1 MKKIPRVMRTKRY
14 MEKIGYIVEAFD
26 QIPSEPEEPIEISG
40 TFYNLHTAIEAAMDI
55 VAMLVK
61 DLGKKVEDDYTNI
74 ETLHELG
81 VIDSKLSDMLKM
93 CNGLRNWIV
102 HRYNRVDTKIVL
114 ESLDEVKQIIYNF
127 IERVEGVLDKHGED

>member
-1 MKKIPRVMRTKRY
+1 MRTERY
-14 MEKIGYIVEAFD
+14 MEKIEYITEAFD
-26 QIPSEPEEPIEISG
+26 QIPPNPEEPIEVSG

-74 ETLHELG
+74 ETLHTLG
-81 VIDSKLSDMLKM
+81 VIDSKLSEMLKM

-102 HRYNRVDTKIVL
+102 HRYNRIDTNIVL
-114 ESLDEVKQIIYNF
+114 ESVDEVKNTLYSF
-127 IERVEGVLDKHGED
+127 IERVEDVLNELGTD